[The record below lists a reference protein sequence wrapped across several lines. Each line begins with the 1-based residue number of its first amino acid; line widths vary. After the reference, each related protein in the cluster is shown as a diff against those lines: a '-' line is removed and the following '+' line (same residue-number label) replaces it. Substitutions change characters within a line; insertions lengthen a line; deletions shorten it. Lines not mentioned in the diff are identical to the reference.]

1 MMQLP
6 LLCALALAAFC
17 DADRD
22 PQLRTPYE
30 LQVVLSMAPH
40 KLMTSAFQDRVQRQL
55 HDNLQSALG
64 ELAHVSVMNR
74 HPLLRQV
81 EAKGLEH
88 AFDDWKVL
96 DGRKLH
102 FVLIDFADGRY
113 KVQARQYDGFTGL
126 ASPVVRH
133 GQTADRDFVDRM
145 AALLVAQD
153 FGLNGT
159 IEKAEGEKVEVRLKG
174 AALSGSLDP
183 WLKEGDVFAVADIQD
198 PSGSSPRS
206 TPAQWVFLQAA
217 GKPQNGLVTCQV
229 YHRYDSPLANP
240 QAVYRCVKLG
250 VLDDA
255 PLVLRLVAEE
265 PPSRPLAG
273 RQVQLGSPASWP
285 ANVERKS
292 SDADGLVHSDRKYK
306 GLALAKI
313 AEGGKTMA
321 NVPVAIVDDRPLTIA
336 IRVEAH
342 GEEVG
347 KLYLDRDRWLR
358 RVAECLDTTAAMF
371 RELNGLKAGEASLAK
386 ARACLKTLHDDIA
399 SLSEDGDNLRKAA
412 TTLLKDKTLDL
423 GDGERLLE
431 ELRGERGQ
439 IESYIANIEEAF
451 KKEKDPKQIRLREMA
466 VQARLLEGQT
476 DYQGAID
483 LYRQVLEQGGNDA
496 EVRRRLGELEKAWAV
511 KDEQHR
517 QAREFI
523 YKKWPNAQ
531 TAVQVK
537 SKLRQLRKSFEICR
551 EANDHLTPQK
561 LLLLNLG
568 LVAKLEKEAENL
580 HPQDNDDDRRT
591 AQAIVDITQELTTLN
606 DEVRAFSRRDKGE

>member
-1 MMQLP
+1 M
-6 LLCALALAAFC
+6 
-17 DADRD
+17 
-22 PQLRTPYE
+22 PYE
-30 LQVVLSMAPH
+30 LQVVVSMAPH

-55 HDNLQSALG
+55 RDNLQSALG
-64 ELAHVSVMNR
+64 ELAHVNVTNQ
-74 HPLLRQV
+74 HPLLLQV

-102 FVLIDFADGRY
+102 VVLIDFANGTY

-153 FGLNGT
+153 FGIDGA
-159 IEKAEGEKVEVRLKG
+159 IEKAEREKVQVRLKG
-174 AALSGSLDP
+174 TGLSGSLDP
-183 WLKEGDVFAVADIQD
+183 WLKEGDVFAVAEIQD
-198 PSGSSPRS
+198 LSGTSPRS
-206 TPAQWVFLQAA
+206 TPARWVFLQAVE
-217 GKPQNGLVTCQV
+217 KSHNGLVTCQV
-229 YHRYDSPLANP
+229 YHRYDSALANP
-240 QAVYRCVKLG
+240 QAVYRCMKLG

-273 RQVQLGSPASWP
+273 RQVQLGAPASWP
-285 ANVERKS
+285 ANIERKS
-292 SDADGLVHSDRKYK
+292 SDADGLVQSDRKYK
-306 GLALAKI
+306 GLALARI
-313 AEGGKTMA
+313 AEGGKTLA
-321 NVPVAIVDDRPLTIA
+321 NVPVAIVDDRPVTIA
-336 IRVEAH
+336 IRVEAQ

-358 RVAECLDTTAAMF
+358 RVAECLDTTAAMI
-371 RELNGLKAGEASLAK
+371 RELNSLKTGEASLAK
-386 ARACLKTLHDDIA
+386 ARACRKTLQDDIA
-399 SLSEDGDNLRKAA
+399 SVSEDGDNLRKSA
-412 TTLLKDKTLDL
+412 TALSKDKPLDL
-423 GDGERLLE
+423 GDSESQLE
-431 ELRGERGQ
+431 VLRRELRE
-439 IESYIANIEEAF
+439 IESYVAHIEDIL
-451 KKEKDPKQIRLREMA
+451 KKEKDPKQIKLREMA
-466 VQARLLEGQT
+466 VQARLLEGQA

-483 LYRQVLEQGGNDA
+483 LYREVLEQAGNDFNDLPQL
-496 EVRRRLGELEKAWAV
+496 RRRLNELEKAWAV
-511 KDEQHR
+511 KDDQHR
-517 QAREFI
+517 QARDFI

-537 SKLRQLRKSFEICR
+537 SKLRELRRSFEICR

-591 AQAIVDITQELTTLN
+591 AQAIVDITQELKNVN
-606 DEVRAFSRRDKGE
+606 DEVRAFSRLDKGE